1 MYIAINVM
9 NNISA
14 IKLEDGR
21 VPADSSDCHT
31 ENSSSVMANNE
42 YRPLNIFDTNVEENR
57 SRSFGINRRALFT
70 FLAICGVVTLV
81 VVVSVVLVV
90 KNGMF
95 LL

>member
-21 VPADSSDCHT
+21 VPVDSSDCHT
-31 ENSSSVMANNE
+31 ENSSSVMANK
-42 YRPLNIFDTNVEENR
+42 YKPLNIFDTNVEENR

-90 KNGMF
+90 KNGIF